1 MSIKIE
7 PFKNNIGASIACDLK
22 SIKADEVV
30 KTKEA
35 LNNYGFVCFRNQN
48 LDPGEYLDFAKLF
61 LCYHLSRA
69 HN

>member
-22 SIKADEVV
+22 SIKAVEIE

-35 LNNYGFVCFRNQN
+35 LN
-48 LDPGEYLDFAKLF
+48 
-61 LCYHLSRA
+61 LSLI
-69 HN
+69 HI